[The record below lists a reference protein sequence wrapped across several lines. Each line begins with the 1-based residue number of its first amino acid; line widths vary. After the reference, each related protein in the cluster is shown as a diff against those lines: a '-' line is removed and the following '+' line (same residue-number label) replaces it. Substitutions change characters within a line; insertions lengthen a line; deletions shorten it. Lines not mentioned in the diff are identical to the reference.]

1 MSQPNTTPDEPSDDE
16 LREILSTAKTIAVV
30 GLSSKPDRPSYEVS
44 EFLQQRGYRI
54 VPINPNETE
63 ILGERAYPT
72 LLDVPD
78 DVTIDV
84 VDVFRR
90 PEHTP
95 PVAEHAVARRAKMLW
110 LQDGI
115 ANDETRRIAEDA
127 GLRVVMDDC
136 IKREMRRLLPPA

>member
-1 MSQPNTTPDEPSDDE
+1 MSQPNTKPDEPSDDD
-16 LREILSTAKTIAVV
+16 LREILSEAKTIAVV

-78 DVTIDV
+78 EVVIDV

-95 PVAEHAVARRAKMLW
+95 LVAEHAVARRAKMLW

-115 ANDETRRIAEDA
+115 ANDDARRIAANA

-136 IKREMRRLLPPA
+136 IKRELRRLLPPA

>member
-16 LREILSTAKTIAVV
+16 RREILSEAKTIAVV

-44 EFLQQRGYRI
+44 EFLQQRGYQI

-78 DVTIDV
+78 DLAIDV

-95 PVAEHAVARRAKMLW
+95 PIGSVATTASIQPPEGAIQGGGRQTASFLW
-110 LQDGI
+110 VTI
-115 ANDETRRIAEDA
+115 TSS
-127 GLRVVMDDC
+127 
-136 IKREMRRLLPPA
+136 

>member
-1 MSQPNTTPDEPSDDE
+1 LSEPVTWPEPSDDE
-16 LREILSTAKTIAVV
+16 LRELLGDATTIAVV

-44 EFLQQRGYRI
+44 EFLQRRGYRI
-54 VPINPNETE
+54 VPVNPNETDV
-63 ILGERAYPT
+63 LGERAYPT

-78 DVTIDV
+78 EVTIDV

-95 PVAEHAVARRAKMLW
+95 SIAEHTVARGAKVLW

-115 ANDETRRIAEDA
+115 ANEDARRIAADA
-127 GLRVVMDDC
+127 GITVVMNDC
-136 IKREMRRLLPPA
+136 IKRAVRRLLPAA